1 MLGGGE
7 GGCLTKME
15 METDGETD
23 QAERFRKPE
32 EDGERER
39 EVGSV

>member
-7 GGCLTKME
+7 DGCLMKME

-23 QAERFRKPE
+23 QGKSFE
-32 EDGERER
+32 EPNDDRERER
-39 EVGSV
+39 EGGYV